1 MKVTKEGTEGSA
13 ATGIEIS
20 LFSADAGIQKD
31 VVLNRPFIFV
41 VQDRENKI
49 PVLVG
54 KITDPSQ

>member
-13 ATGIEIS
+13 ATAIEIS
-20 LFSADAGIQKD
+20 FLSADTGIQKD

-41 VQDRENKI
+41 VQDRKNKI